1 MKFTD
6 ETLMAYVD
14 GELDADTRNA
24 IEAAMA
30 TDPQIAQ
37 AVARHRA
44 LQFKL
49 RTALG
54 DVIHE
59 TLPDRL
65 IIAAR
70 TSPAGTR
77 GQVTNIATA
86 RSAKPAP
93 AKRQWSWPEWGA
105 IAASLILGVIGGR
118 AALVGNSADVIVAD
132 NGRMIAGGTLA
143 SALNAQ
149 ASGTQSDGG
158 KVQIVA
164 SFRAKGGQYC
174 RTFTVSEDAAMAGL
188 ACNEA
193 DQWSVRALSQSAKT
207 AAGDYRMANTSLP
220 PSIAKAVEEN
230 IEGEALDTEE
240 EAAARGREW
249 NR

>member
-1 MKFTD
+1 MKFSD

-14 GELDADTRNA
+14 GELDADTRQA
-24 IEAAMA
+24 IEDAIA
-30 TDPQIAQ
+30 TDPQVSA

-59 TLPDRL
+59 TMPDRL
-65 IIAAR
+65 IMAAR

-77 GQVTNIATA
+77 AQVTNIAAA
-86 RSAKPAP
+86 RGAKQAP
-93 AKRQWSWPEWGA
+93 VKRQWSWPEWGA

-118 AALVGNSADVIVAD
+118 AALVGSSADTIVAD

-143 SALNAQ
+143 SALNTQ
-149 ASGTQSDGG
+149 ASGVQSGG
-158 KVQIVA
+158 AKVQIGA
-164 SFRAKGGQYC
+164 SFQAKSGEYC
-174 RTFTVSEDAAMAGL
+174 RTFTVSEDGNMAGL
-188 ACNEA
+188 ACHEA
-193 DQWSVRALSQSAKT
+193 DKWNVRALSLSSKNAT
-207 AAGDYRMANTSLP
+207 GEYRMASTSLP

-230 IEGEALDTEE
+230 IVGEALDADEE
-240 EAAARGREW
+240 KAALGRGWKR
-249 NR
+249 

>member
-1 MKFTD
+1 MKFSD

-14 GELDADTRNA
+14 GELDAETRNA
-24 IEAAMA
+24 IEAALV

-59 TLPDRL
+59 TMPDRL

-70 TSPAGTR
+70 TSPAGAR
-77 GQVTNIATA
+77 GQVTNIAAA
-86 RSAKPAP
+86 RSAKQAP

-118 AALVGNSADVIVAD
+118 AALVGNSADAIVAD
-132 NGRMIAGGTLA
+132 NGRMIAGGVLA
-143 SALNAQ
+143 SALNTQ
-149 ASGTQSDGG
+149 ASGTQNE
-158 KVQIVA
+158 KVQISA
-164 SFRAKGGQYC
+164 SFRAKGGEYC
-174 RTFTVSEDAAMAGL
+174 RTFTVSEDAVMAGL

-193 DQWSVRALSQSAKT
+193 GKWNVRALSQSAKT
-207 AAGDYRMANTSLP
+207 AAGDYRMASTSLP
-220 PSIAKAVEEN
+220 ASIAKAVEEN
-230 IEGEALDTEE
+230 IEGEALDANEE
-240 EAAARGREW
+240 VAARERGWKR
-249 NR
+249 

>member
-1 MKFTD
+1 MKFSD

-14 GELDADTRNA
+14 GELDADTCNQ
-24 IEAAMA
+24 IEAAMV
-30 TDPQIAQ
+30 TDPQVAQ

-59 TLPDRL
+59 TMPDRL
-65 IIAAR
+65 IMAAR

-77 GQVTNIATA
+77 GQVTNIAIA
-86 RSAKPAP
+86 RSAKQAP

-118 AALVGNSADVIVAD
+118 AALVGNSADAIVAD

-143 SALNAQ
+143 SALNTQ
-149 ASGTQSDGG
+149 AGGAQSDGG
-158 KVQIVA
+158 KVQIGA
-164 SFRAKGGQYC
+164 SFRAKGGEYC
-174 RTFTVSEDAAMAGL
+174 RTFAVGEDAVMAGL
-188 ACNEA
+188 ACHEA
-193 DQWSVRALSQSAKT
+193 DKWNVRALAQSTKT
-207 AAGDYRMANTSLP
+207 AAGDYKMASTSLP
-220 PSIAKAVEEN
+220 PSIAKAVEES
-230 IEGEALDTEE
+230 IDGEALDADE
-240 EAAARGREW
+240 EAAARGRGW
-249 NR
+249 KN

>member
-1 MKFTD
+1 MNFSD

-24 IEAAMA
+24 IEAAMV
-30 TDPQIAQ
+30 TDPRIAQ

-59 TLPDRL
+59 TMPDRL

-70 TSPAGTR
+70 TSPAGTQ
-77 GQVTNIATA
+77 GQVTNIAMA
-86 RSAKPAP
+86 RSAKQAS
-93 AKRQWSWPEWGA
+93 AKRQWSWPEWSA

-118 AALVGNSADVIVAD
+118 AALVGNSADAIVAD
-132 NGRMIAGGTLA
+132 NGRMIAAGALA
-143 SALNAQ
+143 SALNTQ
-149 ASGTQSDGG
+149 ASGMQSNGG
-158 KVQIVA
+158 KVQIGA
-164 SFRAKGGQYC
+164 SFRAKGGEYC
-174 RTFTVSEDAAMAGL
+174 RTFTVSEDAALAGMA
-188 ACNEA
+188 CHEA
-193 DQWSVRALSQSAKT
+193 DRWSVRALAQSAK
-207 AAGDYRMANTSLP
+207 AAASDYRMATTSLP

-230 IEGEALDTEE
+230 IDGEALDADE
-240 EAAARGREW
+240 EAAARGRGWE
-249 NR
+249 R

>member
-1 MKFTD
+1 MKFSD

-24 IEAAMA
+24 IEAAIA

-59 TLPDRL
+59 TMPDRL
-65 IIAAR
+65 IMAAR
-70 TSPAGTR
+70 TSPAGTQ

-86 RSAKPAP
+86 RSSKQAP

-118 AALVGNSADVIVAD
+118 AALVGNSADAIVAD
-132 NGRMIAGGTLA
+132 NGRMIAGGVLA
-143 SALNAQ
+143 SALNTQ
-149 ASGTQSDGG
+149 ASGTPSGG
-158 KVQIVA
+158 NVQIGA
-164 SFRAKGGQYC
+164 SFRAKSGEYC
-174 RTFTVSEDAAMAGL
+174 RTFTVSEDTAMAGL
-188 ACNEA
+188 ACREA
-193 DQWSVRALSQSAKT
+193 DKWNVRALEQGAKT
-207 AAGDYRMANTSLP
+207 AAGDYRMASTSLP
-220 PSIAKAVEEN
+220 QSIATAVEEN
-230 IEGEALDTEE
+230 IEGEALDAEE
-240 EAAARGREW
+240 EAAALGRGWKR
-249 NR
+249 